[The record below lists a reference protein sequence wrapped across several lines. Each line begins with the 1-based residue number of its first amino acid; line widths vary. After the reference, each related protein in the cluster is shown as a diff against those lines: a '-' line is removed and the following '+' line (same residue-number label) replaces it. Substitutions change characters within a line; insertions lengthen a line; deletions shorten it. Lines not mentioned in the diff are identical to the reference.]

1 MFSGGFL
8 FAMMRRHS
16 IVKIVFLAA
25 GTFAVHAQAVRPAY
39 DVASVKVNVSGSG
52 DSSTRGTPG
61 HIVFTNQT
69 LKHYIERAYNLKP
82 FQIAGPDWLENVHFD
97 IVAKYPPDTKNEDRS
112 LMLQSLLEDRFKLA
126 VHRESKEMEGYALV
140 VAKGGFKL
148 QSVDAGGNGGTNT
161 NGNGHVLTLTA
172 KKTSMAELA
181 GIITNNLSEMVVDRT
196 GVEGLYDFA
205 LRWSPD
211 EQNSGGADAAPSLFT
226 AIQETL
232 GLRLQAQKVPVNIVV
247 IDHIEREPTEN

>member
-1 MFSGGFL
+1 MVL
-8 FAMMRRHS
+8 
-16 IVKIVFLAA
+16 LAA
-25 GTFAVHAQAVRPAY
+25 GGVAAHAQTARPAY
-39 DVASVKVNVSGSG
+39 DVAAVKPNTSGSG
-52 DSSTRGTPG
+52 DSSTRVSPG
-61 HIVFTNQT
+61 QIVFTNQT

-82 FQIAGPDWLENVHFD
+82 FQIAGPDWLDNVHFD
-97 IVAKYPPDTKNEDRS
+97 VIAKYPPDTKNEDRS

-126 VHRESKEMEGYALV
+126 VHRETKDMQGYALV

-148 QSVDAGGNGGTNT
+148 EPVEVGGNGGTHT
-161 NGNGHVLTLTA
+161 NGNGHVLDLTA
-172 KKTSMAELA
+172 KKTSMAALA
-181 GIITNNLSEMVVDRT
+181 GIITNNMSEMVVDRT

-205 LRWSPD
+205 LRWRPD

-232 GLRLQAQKVPVNIVV
+232 GLRLQAQKVPVEIVV